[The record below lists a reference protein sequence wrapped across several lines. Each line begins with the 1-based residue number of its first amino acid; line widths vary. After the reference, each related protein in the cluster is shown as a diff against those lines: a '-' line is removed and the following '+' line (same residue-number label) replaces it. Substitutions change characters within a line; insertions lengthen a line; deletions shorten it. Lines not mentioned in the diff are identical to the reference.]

1 MQRIWMTV
9 FLVTVTALHAA
20 IVINTSQQK
29 GPIPIGSDREC
40 FFDDYLLNTAKTTA
54 ELKVHQPVLQDTVMI
69 HDKPW
74 EGDGCDYYN
83 LFFDD
88 QYHGVDGSY
97 EKGTY
102 RMYYL
107 GWQMPSKEPNAKPS
121 KGIVACYM
129 ESPDGIKW
137 VRPNLGLFEF
147 EGSKENN
154 IVLQTGANHTGGI
167 DNLMVFRDDNPECPP
182 EARYKG
188 VGSCQGALRC
198 YPSPDGIHFTEG
210 DVITNKGAFDSLNVV
225 FWDERTKLYRGYIRG
240 FHPASMPNPM
250 GEPVRNIA
258 TIESKDFKTWTDPQL
273 LIFDD
278 GEDIPLYTNNVMP
291 YYRAPQLYIGSPTR
305 YNNRFKWSNSFE
317 ELGGKEHRKLRMEMS
332 PRYGTVVT
340 DCVFI
345 VSRDGKIFHR
355 FGEAFMRPEPENDLN
370 WLYGDCYPARGFA
383 LTPSKVPGAPDE
395 LSLYL
400 PGYCWMVEP
409 VQLLRYTIRIDG
421 FASVHAGAK
430 EAMVV
435 TKPFTFTGSEMH
447 INFATS
453 ARGYV
458 YVTLIDADGNR
469 YPSCETFGNAID
481 RKVLFD
487 DPEAVSKLA
496 GKPVYLEFRM
506 MDADVYS
513 MQFR

>member
-1 MQRIWMTV
+1 MRHFWMTV
-9 FLVTVTALHAA
+9 LLMSAA
-20 IVINTSQQK
+20 SVQAAVVINTPLE

-40 FFDDYLLNTAKTTA
+40 FFDTYLLNCAKTTA

-83 LFFDD
+83 MFFDD
-88 QYHGVDGSY
+88 QFHGVDGTY

-107 GWQMPSKEPNAKPS
+107 GWQMPSKEPNAKPE

-129 ESPDGIKW
+129 ESPDGINW
-137 VRPNLGLFEF
+137 VRPNLGLLEF
-147 EGSKENN
+147 EGSKDNN
-154 IVLQTGANHTGGI
+154 IVMNGTTVFKLGNF
-167 DNLMVFRDDNPECPP
+167 MVFRDDNPACPP

-188 VGSCQGALRC
+188 IARDKGGLRGF
-198 YPSPDGIHFTEG
+198 PSPDGIHFTAG
-210 DVITNKGAFDSLNVV
+210 DIITSKGAFDSLNVV
-225 FWDERTKLYRGYIRG
+225 FWDARAGLYRGYIRG
-240 FHPASMPNPM
+240 FHNPDMPNPSK
-250 GEPVRNIA
+250 EQVRDIRY
-258 TIESKDFKTWTDPQL
+258 IESKDFKTWTDPVAL
-273 LIFDD
+273 VFDD
-278 GEDIPLYTNNVMP
+278 GEDIPLYTNNVVP
-291 YYRAPQLYIGSPTR
+291 YFRAPQILVGTPTR
-305 YNNRFKWSNSFE
+305 YINRFKWSSSFE
-317 ELGGKEHRKLRMEMS
+317 ELGGKEHRKLRMQMN
-332 PRYGTVVT
+332 PRYGTVIT
-340 DCVFI
+340 DCIFVT
-345 VSRDGKIFHR
+345 SRDGKVFHR

-370 WLYGDCYPARGFA
+370 WLYGDCYPNWGFA
-383 LTPSKVPGAPDE
+383 VTPSKIPGAPDE

-409 VQLLRYTIRIDG
+409 VQLLRYTIRMDG
-421 FASVHAGAK
+421 FASLHAGGT
-430 EAMVV
+430 EAMAV
-435 TKPFTFTGSEMH
+435 TKPFTFTGNELH

-469 YPSCETFGNAID
+469 HPSCETFGNAID